1 MGICRSVCRVPFP
14 AHTVLMA
21 CLLDMR
27 SADDGM
33 AISHII
39 SLVIRLFITSTTS
52 QRKSGYD

>member
-1 MGICRSVCRVPFP
+1 MGICRSVCHVRFL
-14 AHTVLMA
+14 ARAVLMFF
-21 CLLDMR
+21 LDMR

-39 SLVIRLFITSTTS
+39 SLAIHPFIISTIS